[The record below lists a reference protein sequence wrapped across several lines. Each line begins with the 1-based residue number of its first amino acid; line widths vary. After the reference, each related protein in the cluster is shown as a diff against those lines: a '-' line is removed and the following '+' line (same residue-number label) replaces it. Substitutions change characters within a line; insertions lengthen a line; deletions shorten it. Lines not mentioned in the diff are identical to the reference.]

1 VDISNIEAG
10 AVGQQ
15 IDTGV
20 LRALQNLEQNV
31 ASQLFSS
38 LGLGTVIDAYA

>member
-1 VDISNIEAG
+1 MDIANIEGG
-10 AVGQQ
+10 AVAQQ
-15 IDTGV
+15 VDVGV

-38 LGLGTVIDAYA
+38 LGLGTVVDAYA